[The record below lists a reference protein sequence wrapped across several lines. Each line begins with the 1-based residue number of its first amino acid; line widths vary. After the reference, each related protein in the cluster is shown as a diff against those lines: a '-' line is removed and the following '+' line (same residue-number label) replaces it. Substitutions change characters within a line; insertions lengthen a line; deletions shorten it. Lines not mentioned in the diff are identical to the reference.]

1 MQYLKCQGV
10 ELCDSP
16 AFPTPEILSSQDP
29 EVATEDSPQ
38 WITYWYV

>member
-10 ELCDSP
+10 ELGDSP
-16 AFPTPEILSSQDP
+16 AFPTPEFFSSQDP